1 MKQVIKKIYQANLYI
16 TWGIAAGALFGSL
29 VLSEIAKLPPCD
41 LCWWQRVCMY
51 PLVFI
56 LTVGILKKDK
66 QVAYY
71 VLPLS
76 ILGLIVSF
84 YHTLLQWGIINVSVT
99 SCSLT
104 SAVSCAKAQIN
115 WLGFITIPFMSMVCF
130 LVITIL
136 MFASLK
142 NLQSSVSD
150 QGQKD

>member
-1 MKQVIKKIYQANLYI
+1 MKQVIKKIYQTNLYI

>member
-1 MKQVIKKIYQANLYI
+1 MKQVIKKIYQTNLYI

-41 LCWWQRVCMY
+41 LCWWQRICMY